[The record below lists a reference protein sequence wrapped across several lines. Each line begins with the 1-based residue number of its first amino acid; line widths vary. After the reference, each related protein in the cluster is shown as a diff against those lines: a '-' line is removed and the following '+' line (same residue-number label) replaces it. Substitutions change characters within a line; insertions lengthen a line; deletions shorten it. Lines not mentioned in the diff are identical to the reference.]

1 MSCRSSKD
9 LYTDTTAQPE
19 VTSAAATTFDL
30 YTKDGGALNST
41 TAAERRYP
49 GFLLDF
55 FQRNRQNRPAS
66 NSTRSQ
72 TAGDVSRG
80 EDTAGLLHTDT
91 KIHDASSRE
100 HVTKL
105 NQSDSSAVDFQGQRD
120 FTQDFAFPTQGKSNH
135 AHMQVSQTR
144 QFRIRKLIGN
154 ALQIPVIQLIGCCCS
169 RDL

>member
-1 MSCRSSKD
+1 MIVALGGIRMSCRSNTD

-80 EDTAGLLHTDT
+80 EDTAGLLHTDN

-105 NQSDSSAVDFQGQRD
+105 NQSDSSAVDFQGQRE
-120 FTQDFAFPTQGKSNH
+120 FTQDFAFPTQGENNH
-135 AHMQVSQTR
+135 THSH
-144 QFRIRKLIGN
+144 
-154 ALQIPVIQLIGCCCS
+154 PS
-169 RDL
+169 H